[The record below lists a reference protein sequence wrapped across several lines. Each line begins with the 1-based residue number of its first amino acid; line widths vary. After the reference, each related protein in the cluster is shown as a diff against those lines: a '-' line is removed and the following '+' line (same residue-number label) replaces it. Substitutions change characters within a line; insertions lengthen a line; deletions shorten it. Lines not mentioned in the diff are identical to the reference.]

1 MQFGKESY
9 RKNFFSA
16 FCARRNGCAFM
27 AFQSQAAKQ
36 PAIETLFFYEGNTG
50 VAPRPVWGII
60 PQTPASRRN
69 AKFGR
74 VRQTLTSNRLTAETK
89 EAPYHEMTSWPVSV
103 TNT

>member
-1 MQFGKESY
+1 MRFHGVSTV
-9 RKNFFSA
+9 
-16 FCARRNGCAFM
+16 GCF
-27 AFQSQAAKQ
+27 AACS
-36 PAIETLFFYEGNTG
+36 ETLFFYEGNTG

-74 VRQTLTSNRLTAETK
+74 VRQTLSSNRLTAETK